1 MTKPFEQWMKEV
13 DMAVRRMLL
22 DMTVEDLPDYAYAQA
37 YEEGR
42 LPRVVA
48 RQAIRAAGGF

>member
-1 MTKPFEQWMKEV
+1 MTKPFELWMKEV